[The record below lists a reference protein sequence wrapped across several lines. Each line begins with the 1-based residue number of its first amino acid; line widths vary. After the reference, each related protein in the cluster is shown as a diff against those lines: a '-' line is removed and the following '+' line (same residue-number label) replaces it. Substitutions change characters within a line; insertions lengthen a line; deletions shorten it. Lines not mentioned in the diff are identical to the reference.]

1 MDGQLGAFSA
11 LAASGRF
18 PAFAA
23 VLAELDAGFELDLD
37 GLFELGLRSVL
48 DGFARII
55 ARSRSARYASE

>member
-1 MDGQLGAFSA
+1 
-11 LAASGRF
+11 
-18 PAFAA
+18 
-23 VLAELDAGFELDLD
+23 LAELDAGFELDLD